1 MAQQYIFNGAYGVY
15 GTSTGVFVI
24 NNIPSQHPIA
34 FLNSGKES
42 LIEYQGQFNAGS
54 KTGLDGNTY
63 NFFYGD
69 VTLSVSGDYGTISYQ
84 CFYHGYMGGQ
94 NNLVY
99 DLASCPS
106 QTPSVEPLP
115 GDPVENYTLSYSD
128 GAKGWPSFYSFFPDF
143 MMGMNNYFYSFKG
156 GALYRHNTNSLRN
169 NYYGV
174 QYNSQITSV
183 FNEAALETKLFKT
196 INLESDTSW
205 SATLDS
211 DIQTGATVDYSWFEQ
226 KEGSWFAYVRNNGT
240 SPASASEYP
249 MRSVSGIA
257 RSSSVNA
264 NGNFTTINFSINPLI
279 EIGNILSVGDMLYYS
294 LPSYTTVQ
302 LGGQVSAINIDI
314 VNGINN
320 IVINTSIANAVTPIP
335 IQDAF
340 IMFIKNQ
347 QAESNGLLGHYC
359 LFTLT
364 NSDSTPTELFAVESE
379 VMKSNP

>member
-1 MAQQYIFNGAYGVY
+1 M
-15 GTSTGVFVI
+15 
-24 NNIPSQHPIA
+24 
-34 FLNSGKES
+34 
-42 LIEYQGQFNAGS
+42 
-54 KTGLDGNTY
+54 
-63 NFFYGD
+63 
-69 VTLSVSGDYGTISYQ
+69 
-84 CFYHGYMGGQ
+84 
-94 NNLVY
+94 
-99 DLASCPS
+99 SCI
-106 QTPSVEPLP
+106 
-115 GDPVENYTLSYSD
+115 NYTLSYSE
-128 GAKGWPSFYSFFPDF
+128 GVQGFPSFYSYHPDF
-143 MMGMNNYFYSFKG
+143 MIGMNNYFYSFKG

-320 IVINTSIANAVTPIP
+320 IVINTSVANAVTPIP

-347 QAESNGLLGHYC
+347 QVESNGLLGHYC

>member
-1 MAQQYIFNGAYGVY
+1 MAFQYIFNGVYGVY

-24 NNIPSQHPIA
+24 NDIPSLYPIA

-42 LIEYQGQFNAGS
+42 LIDCQGQFNAGS
-54 KTGLDGNTY
+54 ATALDGNTY

-69 VTLSVSGDYGTISYQ
+69 ITLSVSGDYGTISYQ
-84 CFYHGYMGGQ
+84 SKTGEFFGGQ
-94 NNLVY
+94 NNLIY
-99 DLASCPS
+99 DTAACPP

-115 GDPVENYTLSYSD
+115 GDPTESYTLSYSD

-156 GALYRHNTNSLRN
+156 GALYRHNTNLLRN

-211 DIQTGATVDYSWFEQ
+211 DIQTGATIDYSWFEK
-226 KEGSWFAYVRNNGT
+226 KEGAWFAYVRDNGT
-240 SPASASEYP
+240 NPASASEYP
-249 MRSVSGIA
+249 MRSVSGIG
-257 RSSSVNA
+257 RSSAVNA